1 MKNALILVILALL
14 FWFGSTIVKLESY
27 NYGAMVGMCSE
38 FSILHERHECLL
50 NAETRTHWI
59 YHLLYAL
66 DVL

>member
-1 MKNALILVILALL
+1 MKNVFLLIMLVLL

-27 NYGAMVGMCSE
+27 NYGTMVGLCSE
-38 FSILHERHECLL
+38 FSILQERHECLL
-50 NAETRTHWI
+50 KAETRTHWI